1 MGKRVRA
8 FDWASTALGSPEQ
21 WPVSLRTLVNL
32 LLASTQPMFV
42 AWGPERTWLY
52 NDAFIPI
59 LGRKHPEALGRQR
72 QGSLER
78 GLGRSWTDVRSSVR
92 G

>member
-8 FDWASTALGSPEQ
+8 FDWAAKALGSPEQ

-32 LLASTQPMFV
+32 LLASTQPMFI

-59 LGRKHPEALGRQR
+59 CYSACKIDPLR
-72 QGSLER
+72 R
-78 GLGRSWTDVRSSVR
+78 GIGVQK
-92 G
+92 